1 MNRFHLVLIIF
12 IFDAYIIF
20 MRGQREF
27 GVHLFF
33 D

>member
-1 MNRFHLVLIIF
+1 MIQFHLVLIIF
-12 IFDAYIIF
+12 IFGCIYYF
-20 MRGQREF
+20 YEGQREF